1 MTEPTSEPDDV
12 IRATSPRKRV
22 GLDAVAAL
30 LARSGIDP
38 DEIGRVERVRL
49 SDYQVAVKDAD
60 GEATVLDLEAASVV
74 LSPAWSTGPEWVPID
89 RPPLA
94 RPRFPGTVRK
104 VAPPADGLS
113 RILVLPDPQ
122 IGFRLAETT
131 PGRFELDPFHD
142 PAALGVA
149 VTLARAARPDRIV
162 CLGDLLDLPQ
172 FGKYRQ
178 EPGFAQA
185 GNAAVEIAHSWLAA
199 LAELAPDVIVLEG
212 NHDARIGAY
221 ALDNARAAY
230 GLRRAGDPPESWPVL
245 TVPHLLRLDEL
256 GVDYRPGYPANA
268 VELAPNLVAVHGT
281 RLKLRDLL
289 GDESVSAIQ
298 GHVHR
303 VGVEYRTVRSPS
315 GTRRRFA
322 ATPGCLCRIDGA
334 VPGARAGID
343 PRTGRHVHR
352 PQDWQQGAAVVT
364 VDPTGDR
371 EPILE
376 LVPIVDGVAT
386 WRDRDYTGTPLT
398 LEGNDRA

>member
-1 MTEPTSEPDDV
+1 MIDPTPEPGAA
-12 IRATSPRKRV
+12 IRATAARKRV

-49 SDYQVAVKDAD
+49 SDYQVAVKGDD
-60 GEATVLDLEAASVV
+60 GEPTVLDLEAASLV
-74 LSPAWSTGPEWVPID
+74 LSPAWTSGPEWVPID

-94 RPRFPGTVRK
+94 RPRFTGTVRK
-104 VAPPADGLS
+104 VAPPVDGLS

-122 IGFRLAETT
+122 IGFRLAEVAA
-131 PGRFELDPFHD
+131 GRFELDPFHD

-185 GNAAVEIAHSWLAA
+185 GNAAVEIGHRWLAA
-199 LAELAPDVIVLEG
+199 LAELADDVVVLEG
-212 NHDARIGAY
+212 NHDARIATY

-230 GLRRAGDPPESWPVL
+230 GLRRAGDSPESWPVL

-256 GVDYRPGYPANA
+256 GVEYLPGYPAN
-268 VELAPNLVAVHGT
+268 VVTLAPNLVAVHGS

-289 GDESVSAIQ
+289 GDEAVSAIQ

-303 VGVEYRTVRSPS
+303 VGVEYRTVRSPK
-315 GTRRRFA
+315 GTRTRFA
-322 ATPGCLCRIDGA
+322 ATPGCLCRIDGS
-334 VPGARAGID
+334 VPGARSGLD
-343 PRTGRHVHR
+343 PRSGRHVYR
-352 PQDWQQGAAVVT
+352 PQDWQQGAAIVT
-364 VDPTGDR
+364 VDPSGERD
-371 EPILE
+371 PILE

-386 WRDRDYTGTPLT
+386 WRDRDYLGTPIT
-398 LEGNDRA
+398 LERG